1 MAINVNKRHSSDYM
15 TKPTS
20 QALTL
25 PCRYHQRNKNQTIPT
40 IITQDQAFNFNTSN
54 QEDPFAPIK
63 DTPGFTASNSDTSG
77 QDQVDW
83 NNMTEEQYVE
93 KCNTYFDNSYDDDY
107 QVVPIPPGMF
117 NPLNFD
123 PTTETTTYM
132 LTMIKEESTPPNAA
146 DTPNHTDIPTTTIE
160 DEEEILIPPGM
171 FDIDN
176 EFTTSTPMEE
186 EEDEKSNNCYDN
198 IDNKILQNG
207 AVTNNKKKKQKK
219 AISPETLT
227 S

>member
-1 MAINVNKRHSSDYM
+1 MAIDVNKPRSSDYP
-15 TKPTS
+15 TKPTPPAS
-20 QALTL
+20 PH
-25 PCRYHQRNKNQTIPT
+25 PCRDHQRNKNQTIPS
-40 IITQDQAFNFNTSN
+40 ITTKDQDFDSKTSKL
-54 QEDPFAPIK
+54 EDPFAPYAQ
-63 DTPGFTASNSDTSG
+63 DDFDLSHGFSDTSD

-176 EFTTSTPMEE
+176 EFTTSTPME
-186 EEDEKSNNCYDN
+186 
-198 IDNKILQNG
+198 
-207 AVTNNKKKKQKK
+207 
-219 AISPETLT
+219 
-227 S
+227 